1 LITTARAIPTEG
13 ARASSGRSSTCTPSS
28 RNYAG
33 GPSLNDGEAR
43 SRENPRIATCYD
55 KLACVCIAAIIT
67 KAQLLICYPPQFPI
81 TGFDENKLALSGSP
95 SPPFGSG
102 GRRTFSSGI
111 GGRFGS
117 VYVIAVNCDGHW
129 ITAGK
134 RQFER
139 LVEKGVNPMVFRG
152 GARNF
157 RV

>member
-1 LITTARAIPTEG
+1 
-13 ARASSGRSSTCTPSS
+13 
-28 RNYAG
+28 
-33 GPSLNDGEAR
+33 LNDGEAR

-55 KLACVCIAAIIT
+55 KLACVCIAAIIA
-67 KAQLLICYPPQFPI
+67 KAQLLICYPPQFPV
-81 TGFDENKLALSGSP
+81 TGFALSGSP
-95 SPPFGSG
+95 SPSFGSG
-102 GRRTFSSGI
+102 DRRTLSFEI

-139 LVEKGVNPMVFRG
+139 LVEKGVNPIVFLTFRG